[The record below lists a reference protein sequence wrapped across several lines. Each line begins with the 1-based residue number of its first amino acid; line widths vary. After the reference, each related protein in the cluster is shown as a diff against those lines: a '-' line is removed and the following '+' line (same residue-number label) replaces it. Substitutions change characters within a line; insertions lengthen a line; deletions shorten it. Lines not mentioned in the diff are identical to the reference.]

1 MTAKLAPQIPPTPA
15 APPPPELILPEP
27 PKPEAATPPKK
38 PPPVE
43 KPKPDEKPASSAKTW
58 DQAIAQQLKKLND
71 RQQYYPQEAIARG
84 LQGEVLVLVI
94 IDENGNITAARVEES
109 SGHKILDEAALRNV
123 RSIRSLPADAPREAV
138 LPLRFRLR

>member
-1 MTAKLAPQIPPTPA
+1 MTAKLAPQIPPAPA
-15 APPPPELILPEP
+15 APPPPELILPDP

-38 PPPVE
+38 PSPVE
-43 KPKPDEKPASSAKTW
+43 KPKPSEKPAISKTW
-58 DQAIAQQLKKLND
+58 HQAIAQQLKKLND
-71 RQQYYPQEAIARG
+71 RQQYYPREAIAQG

-138 LPLRFRLR
+138 LPLRFRLH

>member
-27 PKPEAATPPKK
+27 PKPEAATPLKK

-43 KPKPDEKPASSAKTW
+43 KPKPSEKPAISKTW
-58 DQAIAQQLKKLND
+58 HQAIAQQLKKLND
-71 RQQYYPQEAIARG
+71 RKQYYPQEAIARG